1 MSSICWFF
9 NFFVCE
15 FELSFSF
22 SYEKTWP
29 VCSLSVF
36 QSAKKSSTNT
46 LASSSFRLT
55 DGGGRGG
62 GLQRD
67 NSTKE
72 ADPSGRIFRR
82 GAVYRGI
89 YLPSLSGKLQDE
101 RLEFAYLRYA
111 HRQRQKSLMLVN
123 SADIILKILVILQV
137 FCVIDEDDLV
147 YHPGLYYLNIPAPTS
162 IWRVIF

>member
-1 MSSICWFF
+1 MSTTYLGGVVVTFAYI
-9 NFFVCE
+9 
-15 FELSFSF
+15 
-22 SYEKTWP
+22 
-29 VCSLSVF
+29 SVF
-36 QSAKKSSTNT
+36 TFS
-46 LASSSFRLT
+46 L
-55 DGGGRGG
+55 GGGGC

-123 SADIILKILVILQV
+123 SADIILKILVALRV
-137 FCVIDEDDLV
+137 FCVL
-147 YHPGLYYLNIPAPTS
+147 PGDSDPDPALRGS
-162 IWRVIF
+162 

>member
-1 MSSICWFF
+1 MGALYFPSYLYFLFF
-9 NFFVCE
+9 
-15 FELSFSF
+15 L
-22 SYEKTWP
+22 T
-29 VCSLSVF
+29 SL
-36 QSAKKSSTNT
+36 QNSTNT
-46 LASSSFRLT
+46 LTSSSFRLT
-55 DGGGRGG
+55 GGG
-62 GLQRD
+62 GLQRN

-137 FCVIDEDDLV
+137 FCIIDEDDLA
-147 YHPGLYYLNIPAPTS
+147 YQGSYYFNVHAPTS
-162 IWRVIF
+162 ISRVIF